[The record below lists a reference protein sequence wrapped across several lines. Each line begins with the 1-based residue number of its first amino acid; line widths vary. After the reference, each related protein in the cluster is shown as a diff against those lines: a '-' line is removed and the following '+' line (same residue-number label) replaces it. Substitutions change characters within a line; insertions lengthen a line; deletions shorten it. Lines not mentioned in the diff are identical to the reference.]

1 MKITKEYIVIFFFLL
16 IIPACYFYYIN
27 SLVRPF
33 NEWQTIKYSTPDSTT
48 YLNVGKWL
56 LKEISFN
63 EAKGSIAIRP
73 FFYPLIIATLEWIH
87 PLALAIFQFILWQ
100 SQILFV
106 YYFSSKITKSIF
118 ISIVT
123 ALVSISIVSPIVIS
137 LHAISE
143 TVASFLVTF
152 SAFPLAYYVNKKTYR
167 YIFLHLL
174 ALSICSVTRPSFL
187 YLYVFSMILFIL
199 NNRKL
204 FYIVLVILTFA
215 PIYMHIHVMKEKFN
229 TYKLSFIDTF
239 AINDYFLSGLEV
251 YKRKL
256 ENDDN
261 KNLYISIVRN
271 ARRKYMSETL
281 EKEGYRA
288 TSENVKMDMFVNISK
303 YPLETFCQFVDLIVE
318 NSIQGSFFTG
328 NNRILYIAALSQSK
342 MLLAINILSILFV
355 SIIILLN
362 IRCKC
367 KEFPEGYILFS
378 LPILFCVI
386 FNYLS
391 TGVTFWQGDRFLVP
405 IYNASIMLFVYQ
417 TKMLFLFMRKQRES
431 IDERTN
437 S

>member
-1 MKITKEYIVIFFFLL
+1 MKITKEHVLAFLL
-16 IIPACYFYYIN
+16 LLVSSACFFCYIN
-27 SLVRPF
+27 LLVRPF
-33 NEWQTIKYSTPDSTT
+33 NEWQTLKYSAPDSTT

-56 LKEISFN
+56 LKEINFK
-63 EAKGSIAIRP
+63 EAKESIAIRP
-73 FFYPLIIATLEWIH
+73 FFYPLIVATLERIH
-87 PLALAIFQFILWQ
+87 PLALVIFQFILWQ
-100 SQILFV
+100 SQILVV

-123 ALVSISIVSPIVIS
+123 ALASISIVSPIVIS
-137 LHAISE
+137 LHALSE
-143 TVASFLVTF
+143 TLASFLVTF
-152 SAFPLAYYVNKKTYR
+152 SAFTLAYYVNKKTYR

-187 YLYVFSMILFIL
+187 YLYIFSIILFIL
-199 NNRKL
+199 NNRKI
-204 FYIVLVILTFA
+204 FYIVLVILTFPA
-215 PIYMHIHVMKEKFN
+215 IYMQIHVMKEKFD

-239 AINDYFLSGLEV
+239 AINDYFLSGLEI

-261 KNLYISIVRN
+261 KNSYIRIVRD
-271 ARRKYMSETL
+271 ARRKYMSEML

-288 TSENVKMDMFVNISK
+288 TSENVKMDMFVNVSK
-303 YPLETFCQFVDLIVE
+303 YPLETFHQFVDLIVE

-378 LPILFCVI
+378 LPILFCII

-391 TGVTFWQGDRFLVP
+391 TGVIFWQGDRFLIP

-417 TKMLFLFMRKQRES
+417 TKMLFLFIRK
-431 IDERTN
+431 
-437 S
+437 